1 MEYTS
6 NQFPVPIKQIINKVA
21 NDVTQLNDKGK
32 LIILGLK
39 TNCPNLYKYIKA
51 VR

>member
-1 MEYTS
+1 MTYLS
-6 NQFPVPIKQIINKVA
+6 NQFPVPIKQVINKVT

-32 LIILGLK
+32 LIFMGLK
-39 TNCPNLYKYIKA
+39 QNCPNLYKYIKS